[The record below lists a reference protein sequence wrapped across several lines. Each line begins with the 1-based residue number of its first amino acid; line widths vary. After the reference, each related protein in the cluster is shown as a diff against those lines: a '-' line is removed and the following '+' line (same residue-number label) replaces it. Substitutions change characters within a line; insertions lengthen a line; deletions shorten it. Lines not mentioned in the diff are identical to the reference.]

1 MPVQRPFIP
10 GVPGAAFPSTSNLV
24 SAVLAGGFGLR
35 LRAVVSDRP
44 KVLAE
49 IEGRPFIDILL
60 EQLEAAGA
68 KTAVL
73 CIGYLGHQI
82 KSRLGELQRGL
93 NLLYSEE
100 NMPMGT
106 GGALRLALPLFSSE
120 SVLVMNGDSYY
131 NGDLTPL
138 LTSHFKKKAAISVL
152 LAKVRDTGRY
162 GTVQVGSYGEIK
174 DFREK
179 DPAKSGP
186 GWVNAGVYVI
196 QKQVIQAIPEQVTIS
211 LEREVFPSLIG
222 QGLHGYRG
230 RGDFLD
236 IGTPESYA
244 RAGAFIRSRP

>member
-1 MPVQRPFIP
+1 M
-10 GVPGAAFPSTSNLV
+10 
-24 SAVLAGGFGLR
+24 
-35 LRAVVSDRP
+35 
-44 KVLAE
+44 
-49 IEGRPFIDILL
+49 
-60 EQLEAAGA
+60 
-68 KTAVL
+68 
-73 CIGYLGHQI
+73 
-82 KSRLGELQRGL
+82 
-93 NLLYSEE
+93 
-100 NMPMGT
+100 
-106 GGALRLALPLFSSE
+106 
-120 SVLVMNGDSYY
+120 
-131 NGDLTPL
+131 
-138 LTSHFKKKAAISVL
+138 
-152 LAKVRDTGRY
+152 RDTGRY